1 MTSRDW
7 RALGAASFLG
17 KRPNGSRLSCGRLA
31 RRRKGGG
38 RQSVPTRAQH
48 SDSLETIN
56 ARQLQALV
64 RPLPRLGAFG
74 LEDPKH
80 QPAASGLRWRAPF
93 DTEDARS
100 IEACDHV
107 MRFEDLTQRSWPFNV
122 LYGGSDFQV
131 THIRSHDNR
140 EPGQR
145 RERLRNLRERGVL
158 ELDGNGR
165 LGLSASKGG
174 TDDQRS
180 EEHTSELQSR
190 ENLVC
195 RLLLEKKKKN

>member
-1 MTSRDW
+1 MA
-7 RALGAASFLG
+7 RA
-17 KRPNGSRLSCGRLA
+17 
-31 RRRKGGG
+31 
-38 RQSVPTRAQH
+38 
-48 SDSLETIN
+48 
-56 ARQLQALV
+56 
-64 RPLPRLGAFG
+64 
-74 LEDPKH
+74 
-80 QPAASGLRWRAPF
+80 F

-100 IEACDHV
+100 IEACDQV

-145 RERLRNLRERGVL
+145 RERLRNLCERGVL

-174 TDDQRS
+174 TDDQKRDGDRNGQVGVLGHDS
-180 EEHTSELQSR
+180 APHGDR
-190 ENLVC
+190 
-195 RLLLEKKKKN
+195 